1 MLRVQARERVLSQF
15 LSRISLLELTFFS
28 CCTEKESVEVC
39 RVHFVNVDRLAVF
52 IFFMGLSA
60 AILADEMGLGK
71 TVQVGNFLLYYHYL
85 NLRIYIYNSLLGGYI
100 LKSAETLGQRP
111 WAPPNCLSGFSS
123 GKLGERT

>member
-52 IFFMGLSA
+52 IFFLWVYMQPSWQT
-60 AILADEMGLGK
+60 K
-71 TVQVGNFLLYYHYL
+71 WV
-85 NLRIYIYNSLLGGYI
+85 
-100 LKSAETLGQRP
+100 
-111 WAPPNCLSGFSS
+111 W
-123 GKLGERT
+123 ERLFRWGIFFFIIII